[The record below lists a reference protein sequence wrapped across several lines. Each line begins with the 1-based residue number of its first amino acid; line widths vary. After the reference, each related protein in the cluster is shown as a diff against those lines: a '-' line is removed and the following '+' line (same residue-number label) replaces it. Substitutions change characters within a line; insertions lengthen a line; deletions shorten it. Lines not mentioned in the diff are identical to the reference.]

1 MSKGYDVAIVGGGLL
16 GSAIAYGLARQGSKC
31 VILDEGDTALRASR
45 GNFGLVWVQGKGA
58 GAPVYADWTME
69 SSNAWPDFSEELSDR
84 TGVDLSFSRRGGID
98 LCLSEEE
105 YADRDD
111 KLGTLASHQN
121 GRFRYEMLPRD
132 DLLRYMPDVGPDVV
146 GGSYSEHDGHVS
158 PLYTMRAMQAA
169 FQALGGEI
177 RENARAIRIDPSENG
192 FAVETAGGAVHS
204 GKLVLAA
211 GLGNASLAKEV
222 GLEQPVHPLKG
233 QILVTERVGPF
244 LDMPTVHVR
253 QTGEGSVML
262 GDSHEDVGLDI
273 RSTPDVMQQ
282 IADRA
287 RRYFPCLADVRVV
300 RTWGALRVMTPDGL
314 PIYDQSKRYPGA
326 FAASCHSGVT
336 LAAAHAHIFAKYVSN
351 GRLGPE
357 LAGLSA
363 ERFHV

>member
-1 MSKGYDVAIVGGGLL
+1 MSMNYDAAIVGGGLV
-16 GSAIAYGLARQGSKC
+16 GSAVAYGLAQQGLRC
-31 VILDEGDTALRASR
+31 AILDEGDTALRASR
-45 GNFGLVWVQGKGA
+45 GNFGLVWVQGKGS
-58 GAPVYADWTME
+58 GAPVYADWTMD
-69 SSNAWPDFSEELSDR
+69 SSNAWPGFAAELSDR

-105 YADRDD
+105 FADRDE
-111 KLGTLASHQN
+111 KLGALASHQN
-121 GRFRYEMLPRD
+121 GRFRYEMLRRD
-132 DLLRYMPDVGPDVV
+132 DLLKYMPDVGPDVV

-169 FQALGGEI
+169 FLALGGEI
-177 RENARAIRIDPSENG
+177 NSNARVTRIDPSNDG
-192 FAVETAGGAVHS
+192 FSIHTATGIVNS

-211 GLGNASLAKEV
+211 GLGNANLAKEV
-222 GLEQPVHPLKG
+222 GLDQPVYPLKG
-233 QILVTERVGPF
+233 QILVTERVSPF

-273 RSTPDVMQQ
+273 RSTPNIMQD

-287 RRYFPCLADVRVV
+287 RRYFPLLADVRVV

-314 PIYDQSKRYPGA
+314 PVYDQSDRYPGA

-336 LAAAHAHIFAKYVSN
+336 LAAAHAHIFAKYVAN

-357 LAGLSA
+357 LKGLSA
-363 ERFHV
+363 ERFDV